1 MDKEFLHSELDRVS
15 KWIESAD
22 KKVAFLSLY
31 FAALIGYLSSNKEY
45 LISQLSDS
53 LSVSFIDVLILAIL
67 LAGVIG
73 LYHLFFAI
81 FPSLT
86 TGNHSHS
93 LFFFIHISSMSL
105 QKYTSDM
112 SSLTEDKAKEQL
124 LEQIHTNSK
133 IADKK
138 MCHVRSATKL
148 LFGFGFLVF
157 LLSIVM

>member
-31 FAALIGYLSSNKEY
+31 FAALVGYLASNKEY
-45 LISQLSDS
+45 LIAQLSNS
-53 LSVSFIDVLILAIL
+53 LTVSFIDVLILFTL
-67 LAGVIG
+67 LVAVVG

-81 FPSLT
+81 FPNLKN
-86 TGNHSHS
+86 GNNSRS
-93 LFFFIHISSMSL
+93 LFFFIHVSNMSL

-112 SSLTEDKAKEQL
+112 SVLTEDKAKEQL

-138 MCHVRSATKL
+138 MCHVRSAIKT
-148 LFGFGFLVF
+148 LFAFAFLVF
-157 LLSIVM
+157 LLSIIM